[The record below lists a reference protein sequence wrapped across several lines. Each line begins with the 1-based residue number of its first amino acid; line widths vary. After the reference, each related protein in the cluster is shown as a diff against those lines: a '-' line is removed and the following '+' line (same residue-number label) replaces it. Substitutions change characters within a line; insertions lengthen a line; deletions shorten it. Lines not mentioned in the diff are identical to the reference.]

1 METHD
6 DFSESIWSAA
16 GALNRILKS
25 NCRWKPALFS
35 GGAPETEGET
45 LLLKQP
51 TDKS

>member
-1 METHD
+1 MV
-6 DFSESIWSAA
+6 
-16 GALNRILKS
+16 
-25 NCRWKPALFS
+25 CRWCFEPDIEVKLPLEAALFS